1 MIKKIAVFAVVL
13 FTCFISSICV
23 AHSRHVINLPK
34 PNLPFSDG
42 IVVGNTLYIAGEDGI
57 LANGKL
63 VAGGIV
69 PETQV
74 ALSKIRRIVHEAG
87 FHMNQVV
94 STTVYLSNLAD
105 YPKMNSVYRHYFS
118 KPYPTRASVQV
129 VRLVGNAHVEISAVA
144 VR

>member
-1 MIKKIAVFAVVL
+1 MIKKIVISTIIAFA
-13 FTCFISSICV
+13 CFFSSIY
-23 AHSRHVINLPK
+23 AANTHHVINLPK

-42 IVVGNTLYIAGEDGI
+42 IVVGNTLYVAGEDGI

-63 VAGGIV
+63 VSGGIV
-69 PETQV
+69 PETKI
-74 ALSKIRRIVHEAG
+74 ALSKIRQVVHEAG

-94 STTVYLSNLAD
+94 STTVYLSNLSD
-105 YPKMNSVYRHYFS
+105 YSKMNSVYRDYFS

-129 VRLVGNAHVEISAVA
+129 VQLVGNAHVEISAIA